1 MWPFLLLVNK
11 KAKKKKKSLHISHCD
26 MKVGK
31 ERCWKAHTH
40 THTYA
45 SLVPTLN
52 NVKT

>member
-11 KAKKKKKSLHISHCD
+11 KAKKKKSLHRSHCD

-31 ERCWKAHTH
+31 ERGWKARTHTH
-40 THTYA
+40 THA

>member
-11 KAKKKKKSLHISHCD
+11 KAKKSLHSSHCD

-40 THTYA
+40 TYA